1 VSVSVTSLSHE
12 FPLPDHFCTKLA
24 EVIDEVLTEYDLT
37 GGEVAVVFTDDQYI
51 LSLNKKYR
59 GKNVPTDVLAFS
71 YLDAGND
78 GSNETGEF
86 PVGDIYISLDRARE
100 QAWQAAHSL
109 EKEVLLL
116 AVHGTLHLVGYDHFT
131 EEEAGVMRKREEE
144 IIKIFEHKFPGED

>member
-12 FPLPDHFCTKLA
+12 FPLPDNYCTRLA
-24 EVIDEVLTEYDLT
+24 EVIEEVLPEYDLA

-71 YLDAGND
+71 YLDPGNEID
-78 GSNETGEF
+78 DETGEF

-100 QAWQAAHSL
+100 QAWQATHPL
-109 EKEVLLL
+109 EREVLLL
-116 AVHGTLHLVGYDHFT
+116 AVHGTLHLVGYDHST
-131 EEEAGVMRKREEE
+131 EEESRVMRKREEE
-144 IIKIFEHKFPGED
+144 IIKEFEHTFPGEV